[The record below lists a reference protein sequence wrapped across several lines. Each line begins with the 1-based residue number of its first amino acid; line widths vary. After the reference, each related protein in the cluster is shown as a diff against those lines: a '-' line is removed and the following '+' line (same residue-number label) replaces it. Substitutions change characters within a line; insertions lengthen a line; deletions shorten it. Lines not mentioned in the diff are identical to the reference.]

1 MRGRTARAMGLLAV
15 ATPLIAGC
23 ASDGAPSRTAAGG
36 GPSLEY
42 QDGEG
47 PPCMCT
53 GGLSEADIQEAGES
67 DSRE

>member
-1 MRGRTARAMGLLAV
+1 VGLLAV
-15 ATPLIAGC
+15 TFPLIAGC
-23 ASDGAPSRTAAGG
+23 ASDASTSRTAADG
-36 GPSLEY
+36 GPSLKY